1 MLPRPPDVAAHRTAR
16 PTPPPHRFPP
26 ARPSPCSICS
36 PSGFDRRP
44 PDTLVED
51 PDRAAPFCR
60 VLVCSGAHG
69 PVPRRTGTPRAQ
81 GRPGGTGRRD
91 RTAVRRPHAF
101 VRELVQN
108 AIDAGATRVELAP
121 GDHATFS
128 VTDHGCGM
136 DRSTIDGALLTLF
149 RSSKEG
155 VAGAIG
161 RHGVGFVSVFALDPA
176 CVLVHTWRDGA
187 AWLVRLQPDHSY
199 ELETDTPRQ
208 GSGPIC
214 ILSPTPSVHA
224 AVPEYAALWAF
235 HDRCDRKSAP
245 AQAWRELAVTGTETL
260 QALQSMLQACS
271 DRLDKAD
278 SDAWQCGLAL
288 LEIPSARVEAR
299 GPPTRPWCR
308 SPALRSPS
316 STTCSSPS
324 LTRRAKRPRSDD
336 EEGLLRRIARAS
348 HVTAHTAPTRSPPRR
363 MSRPIRA
370 SRTSIW

>member
-1 MLPRPPDVAAHRTAR
+1 MLRRPWARTAANGYPSRPRPP
-16 PTPPPHRFPP
+16 
-26 ARPSPCSICS
+26 
-36 PSGFDRRP
+36 
-44 PDTLVED
+44 
-51 PDRAAPFCR
+51 
-60 VLVCSGAHG
+60 
-69 PVPRRTGTPRAQ
+69 
-81 GRPGGTGRRD
+81 RRD
-91 RTAVRRPHAF
+91 RSPRSYGSPPPPRLRARARPERDRRGRHPRRARARRPCHVQRDRPRMRNGSLHDRWGAAHALPIVEGRCRGRNRTPWRRLRF
-101 VRELVQN
+101 RVR
-108 AIDAGATRVELAP
+108 AGSRVRP
-121 GDHATFS
+121 GAHVAR
-128 VTDHGCGM
+128 
-136 DRSTIDGALLTLF
+136 RS
-149 RSSKEG
+149 G
-155 VAGAIG
+155 VARATAA
-161 RHGVGFVSVFALDPA
+161 RSQLRA
-176 CVLVHTWRDGA
+176 RD
-187 AWLVRLQPDHSY
+187 R
-199 ELETDTPRQ
+199 TPRQ